1 MVICSGGV
9 AILLLLKG
17 FHKSSAGFPPL
28 PTTINLHKYVLHFF
42 IYWTFHLGP
51 VTYFNFSHI
60 SILMTWKR
68 IYPKCHQKIKVFISV
83 IEEIVFY
90 WRSKFNIF
98 VYTSAIWDQSKFK
111 ICTKWFYIPY
121 HVGIKAVWLT

>member
-28 PTTINLHKYVLHFF
+28 PTTINLHKYFLHFF

-60 SILMTWKR
+60 SILIDLKKDLSEMSSKNKSF
-68 IYPKCHQKIKVFISV
+68 YKC
-83 IEEIVFY
+83 
-90 WRSKFNIF
+90 N
-98 VYTSAIWDQSKFK
+98 
-111 ICTKWFYIPY
+111 
-121 HVGIKAVWLT
+121 